1 MKEFLQEWGTAII
14 TAVAVVALIAVVV
27 SLRPIIKSE
36 FSSVLQDFKNQKNI
50 AMEMETE
57 TETPNTNETP

>member
-57 TETPNTNETP
+57 TPNTNETP